1 MNTNE
6 LVKHDPPR
14 VNVQTALIG
23 ALYGFLMATAFVLV
37 AAFIDTWLYP
47 DIPFGIDWEL
57 AFRRWAML
65 GLGMVL
71 VGAMTCLFTESFYGL
86 LAGTVTAALLTL
98 TTALYLTSLSGGAKI
113 IGLVFTLAPVA
124 VMSLPVS
131 MTIRRLTENHAR
143 AQHAKWTAPRIL
155 TLVLI
160 AVTLGSAAGYFMK
173 ISKDALMA
181 LEMVHTNLQAAPQD
195 QKREFREVAGL
206 EEHRGMSYS
215 LSERASTATTTGYD
229 VWAEYE
235 DGYIVKCVVVVYPGT
250 PPYILSC
257 EPIQ

>member
-6 LVKHDPPR
+6 YVKHDPPKI
-14 VNVQTALIG
+14 NVQTALIG

-37 AAFIDTWLYP
+37 AAFIDSWLYP
-47 DIPFGIDWEL
+47 HIPFGIDWEL

-86 LAGTVTAALLTL
+86 VAGTVTAALLTL

-113 IGLVFTLAPVA
+113 IGLVFTLAPMA
-124 VMSLPVS
+124 VMSLPIS
-131 MTIRRLTENHAR
+131 ISIRRLAENHLR
-143 AQHAKWTAPRIL
+143 AQHLKWTAPRIL
-155 TLVLI
+155 LLVLI
-160 AVTLGSAAGYFMK
+160 AAALGSGAGYFMK
-173 ISKDALMA
+173 ISRDALMA

-195 QKREFREVAGL
+195 QKKEVREVAGL
-206 EEHRGMSYS
+206 EDHRGMSYS
-215 LSERASTATTTGYD
+215 LSERESTATTTGYD
-229 VWAEYE
+229 VRVEYE
-235 DGYIVKCVVVVYPGT
+235 DGYIVECVVVVYPGT

-257 EPIQ
+257 EEVK